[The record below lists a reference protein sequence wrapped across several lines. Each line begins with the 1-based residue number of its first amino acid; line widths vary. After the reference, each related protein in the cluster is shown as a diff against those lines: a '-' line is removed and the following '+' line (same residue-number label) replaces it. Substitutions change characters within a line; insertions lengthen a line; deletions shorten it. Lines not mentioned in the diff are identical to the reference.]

1 MHRTCAVPTILALI
15 ACSASVLPA
24 AVSPIEAA
32 SQVRA
37 IGLEQVVAS
46 PRAYESTAIRF
57 RAVIVGTGELYDPL
71 RTQFAAQTHA
81 NLLVWPERSELWTPN
96 ARAGVVTTLYI
107 DRNLSLSTKL
117 GEFRKYQVVEIFAK
131 VAATNDNQP
140 WLLVE
145 TIVPVPKSG
154 AFTDAALYHVE
165 EAGKLAEDPNGPA
178 RDLAE
183 DHYAAALAENLPAW
197 SRITV
202 LGLRA
207 RNLMAAGQYAET
219 STFAQDA
226 IKAAEADSALT
237 DADKAKL
244 YVLAAKAQGETKSY
258 KEAVTHSRRALA
270 LDPSLGDAY
279 AVLGIALAGLERYD
293 EARRECDK
301 AVRLRPQDAEVR
313 WYLGRILDLQ
323 GRYDEAIEA
332 LKKAIDLTPKDYRI
346 HKAVAAVYFHR
357 GLKAE
362 QSKSQAKDFD
372 TSLRE
377 YDITIRLN
385 PTDAEALVF
394 SGQVIEAAA
403 GLGLEVPVPGGASE
417 KATIDLALT
426 RYEAATAAN
435 PKNLLA
441 HETLVSKYAVTKPD
455 QALKHLKALAALQPD
470 SLARVVA
477 WSDYL
482 RAQGKET
489 DALPLLA
496 AFWQGHPKYAEAGL
510 ALAKLQIALGLTAE
524 SITTLEAVVRLD
536 KPPAEAGKLLDAQK
550 DRLKAEAL
558 MPKPA
563 AKVQVKPEAKPE
575 ASPKPEAKPEV
586 QPAASTPAPVP
597 APAPAAPAPAAEP
610 TPAPTVPAPATPAP

>member
-1 MHRTCAVPTILALI
+1 MHRTCAVPAILALV

-32 SQVRA
+32 SQVRTL
-37 IGLEQVVAS
+37 GLEQVVAS

-107 DRNLSLSTKL
+107 DRNLPLAAKL

-154 AFTDAALYHVE
+154 AFTNAALYHVE
-165 EAGKLAEDPNGPA
+165 EAGKLADDPNGPA

-219 STFAQDA
+219 SAFAQEA
-226 IKAAEADSALT
+226 IKAAEADSSLT

-258 KEAVTHSRRALA
+258 QEAVTHSRRALA

-323 GRYDEAIEA
+323 GRYDEAIDA

-357 GLKAE
+357 GMKAE
-362 QSKSQAKDFD
+362 QGKTQAKDFD
-372 TSLRE
+372 TALRE

-403 GLGLEVPVPGGASE
+403 SLGLEVPVPGGASE
-417 KATIDLALT
+417 KATTDMALA
-426 RYEAATAAN
+426 RYEAAVAAN

-441 HETLVSKYAVTKPD
+441 HETLAAKYAVSKPD

-477 WSDYL
+477 LGDYL
-482 RAQGKET
+482 RAQGK
-489 DALPLLA
+489 DAEALA
-496 AFWQGHPKYAEAGL
+496 QYVAFWQGHPKHAEAGM
-510 ALAKLQIALGLTAE
+510 ALAKLQIAQGLTAD
-524 SITTLEAVVRLD
+524 SVATLEAVVRLD

-550 DRLKAEAL
+550 DRLKAESL
-558 MPKPA
+558 KPKPA
-563 AKVQVKPEAKPE
+563 AKVEAKPEAKP
-575 ASPKPEAKPEV
+575 ADAKPESKSEI
-586 QPAASTPAPVP
+586 QPAPASTQAPAP
-597 APAPAAPAPAAEP
+597 APAPAAPASEPATA
-610 TPAPTVPAPATPAP
+610 PAVPAPAAPTP